1 MASILKDLPELVA
14 QNVIS
19 PQTAK
24 DIENYYIL
32 KKQPQGNNLLAIFGV
47 LGASLIGLGIIL
59 LFAHN
64 WDNFSKTSKT
74 LLALLPLI
82 CSQAL
87 TGYSIIKD
95 KSTVWKQSAGTLLF
109 FSVGASI
116 ALIAQIYNIPG
127 NMASFLCTWIVVCLP
142 LLYILRANVL
152 GVLHIIFATW
162 YAAVAGYDDN
172 TLPWMYLVFIA
183 AFIPF
188 YIERYRTGH
197 IGFTSFMNLL
207 LPVSG
212 TIILGTFLNNDY
224 AFNCVVYLAFFGLLY
239 AIGQLPFFRNFGT
252 RGNGYHA
259 LSQVGIIVMLM
270 FMSFKWFWEFDTKL
284 KFDLPT
290 GILWVII
297 LGGTACLAYKY
308 ELLKRLDPFAIIVL
322 ASPVLYFAGAADAVA
337 GMVLINL
344 ATLALGIAIIRKG
357 VLRIDLSLLNFGL
370 VITSVLI
377 ICRFFDTYM
386 TFAIRGLLFVAVG
399 TGFFAAN
406 YILIRKKKNLET
418 TIHEN

>member
-1 MASILKDLPELVA
+1 MASILKDLPELVT

-24 DIENYYIL
+24 DIENYYIH
-32 KKQPQGNNLLAIFGV
+32 KKQPQGNNLMAIFGV
-47 LGASLIGLGIIL
+47 LGATLIGLGIIL
-59 LFAHN
+59 IFAHN
-64 WDNFSKTSKT
+64 WDNFSQTAKTA
-74 LLALLPLI
+74 LALLPLI
-82 CSQAL
+82 SFQAL
-87 TGYSIIKD
+87 TAYTIIKD

-127 NMASFLCTWIVVCLP
+127 NTASFLCTWTILCLP

-152 GVLHIIFATW
+152 GVLHVIFATW
-162 YAAVAGYDDN
+162 YASVAGYDDN
-172 TLPWMYLVFIA
+172 TLPWMYIVFIA

-197 IGFTSFMNLL
+197 LGFTAFMNLL

-212 TIILGTFLNNDY
+212 SIILGTFLNNEY
-224 AFNCVVYLAFFGLLY
+224 AFNCVVYLAFFGLMY

-252 RGNGYHA
+252 RGNGYHL
-259 LSQVGIIVMLM
+259 LSQAGIIVVLM
-270 FMSFKWFWEFDTKL
+270 FMSFKWFWEFANKL
-284 KFDLPT
+284 EFDMLT
-290 GILWVII
+290 GILWIVLVIT
-297 LGGTACLAYKY
+297 TAIIAYKY
-308 ELLKRLDPFAIIVL
+308 ELLKRLDPFVLAAL
-322 ASPVLYFAGAADAVA
+322 ASPVLYFAGYTNAIA
-337 GMVLINL
+337 GMVLVNITAL
-344 ATLALGIAIIRKG
+344 ILGITIIRKG
-357 VLRIDLSLLNFGL
+357 VQRMDLSLLNFGL

-399 TGFFAAN
+399 AGFFAAN
-406 YILIRKKKNLET
+406 YILIRKKKTIET